1 MFRGRFQ
8 QGEFVPLGVACI
20 NAAGAPVAP
29 DAAPTLNVYGP
40 SGTKLLAA
48 KPIPT
53 MDRFGTTGLFA
64 FGLFLNETFPAGH
77 YAVAYQWAS
86 GAFAGGELDC
96 FEVKAGGDP
105 KGSLI
110 SLYWFEQPQ
119 AGHVIQ
125 ELDSGRLTVGSGPYL

>member
-8 QGEFVPLGVACI
+8 QGEFVPLTVACI

-29 DAAPTLNVYGP
+29 DAAPTVNVYGP
-40 SGTKLLAA
+40 TGTKILAA

-53 MDRFGTTGLFA
+53 MDRFGTVGLFGW
-64 FGLFLNETFPAGH
+64 GLFLNDLYPAGH
-77 YAVAYQWAS
+77 YTAAYKWAS
-86 GAFAGGELDC
+86 GAFAGGDLDW
-96 FEVKAGGDP
+96 FEIAAGGDP

-125 ELDSGRLTVGSGPYL
+125 ELDSGRLAIGNNPYL